1 MNSSPSKKVLL
12 KDLLFNEAKLIKI
25 SQEIQAVYPDF
36 QKNDFIIEAINKFN
50 NLELKARISWT
61 SQCLKK
67 YLPSNYKDAVNI
79 LIKALP
85 IENNPDLDDKDFGDF
100 IYASYGEFV
109 AKYGCDRANLEL
121 SLNALY
127 EITKRFSA
135 EDAIRYFINSF
146 PQETLAQLQKWS
158 CNKNYHVRRLS
169 CEGTR
174 PKLPWCQKIQ
184 IPVNLPFAI
193 LDNLYMDS
201 KRYVTR
207 SVANHLNDISKID
220 SNLVINK
227 LREWQNSQKQNDK
240 EMNYIINHALRSLIK
255 AGDERAINFIGASAN
270 INLELLNFQ
279 VSKEVKIN
287 NSLDFNFELKANEN
301 ALIIVDYVIYFCN
314 KFGKIGGNK
323 VFKIKNLN
331 LIKGKN
337 FYIRKSHKFRENM
350 TTRKIY
356 CGEHYLEIKI
366 NGKSFAK
373 KSFIIS
379 K

>member
-25 SQEIQAVYPDF
+25 SQEIQVVYPDF

-135 EDAIRYFINSF
+135 
-146 PQETLAQLQKWS
+146 
-158 CNKNYHVRRLS
+158 
-169 CEGTR
+169 
-174 PKLPWCQKIQ
+174 
-184 IPVNLPFAI
+184 
-193 LDNLYMDS
+193 
-201 KRYVTR
+201 
-207 SVANHLNDISKID
+207 
-220 SNLVINK
+220 
-227 LREWQNSQKQNDK
+227 
-240 EMNYIINHALRSLIK
+240 
-255 AGDERAINFIGASAN
+255 
-270 INLELLNFQ
+270 
-279 VSKEVKIN
+279 
-287 NSLDFNFELKANEN
+287 
-301 ALIIVDYVIYFCN
+301 
-314 KFGKIGGNK
+314 
-323 VFKIKNLN
+323 
-331 LIKGKN
+331 
-337 FYIRKSHKFRENM
+337 
-350 TTRKIY
+350 
-356 CGEHYLEIKI
+356 
-366 NGKSFAK
+366 
-373 KSFIIS
+373 
-379 K
+379 